1 MAGETTLT
9 KRIFAVLAMAAR
21 YRLFLRLFFLALLG
35 LSIFLIVRT
44 NFTNDFAEMLPDNS
58 RSALAFQRIANSPMF
73 NKVIVVLH
81 LKQGVFSGSGL
92 PQEIEKTAERLKDNP
107 YITRADYR
115 FFPESLSGELAGITA
130 FLPQISAPPDSLF
143 TSQNAQ
149 DTVRK
154 ISRRLYLPSA
164 AGQTGFL
171 RADPFG
177 LNLPLYRKL
186 DEFRSVSGASFL
198 PNFPYLVSQDEKHA
212 MMLLETTVPV
222 SDAAGSRKLLDSL
235 DKVLQKLPPEMEA
248 EIISGHLHAVSN
260 ETILKKDIGTVGIMS
275 VILFSLLFVLF
286 YRCDFRSLAI
296 PVLPVLASLIFL
308 HRRYGWSRD
317 QPRSGLRHPHLRRSQ
332 ELPFPLP
339 ETGASRPCDLRRSR
353 HLGAGIRSLSLF
365 ENQRLPPARF
375 LCRDKSASQF
385 FPDAVAASFASG
397 KTQEN
402 PGDHET
408 FPFSRPPSGNLY
420 GRMDSCFHF
429 FLFHSWKT
437 GVSDGYP
444 PV

>member
-1 MAGETTLT
+1 
-9 KRIFAVLAMAAR
+9 
-21 YRLFLRLFFLALLG
+21 
-35 LSIFLIVRT
+35 
-44 NFTNDFAEMLPDNS
+44 
-58 RSALAFQRIANSPMF
+58 
-73 NKVIVVLH
+73 
-81 LKQGVFSGSGL
+81 
-92 PQEIEKTAERLKDNP
+92 
-107 YITRADYR
+107 
-115 FFPESLSGELAGITA
+115 
-130 FLPQISAPPDSLF
+130 
-143 TSQNAQ
+143 
-149 DTVRK
+149 
-154 ISRRLYLPSA
+154 
-164 AGQTGFL
+164 
-171 RADPFG
+171 
-177 LNLPLYRKL
+177 
-186 DEFRSVSGASFL
+186 
-198 PNFPYLVSQDEKHA
+198 
-212 MMLLETTVPV
+212 
-222 SDAAGSRKLLDSL
+222 
-235 DKVLQKLPPEMEA
+235 MEA

-296 PVLPVLASLIFL
+296 PVLPVLASLIV
-308 HRRYGWSRD
+308 
-317 QPRSGLRHPHLRRSQ
+317 
-332 ELPFPLP
+332 
-339 ETGASRPCDLRRSR
+339 
-353 HLGAGIRSLSLF
+353 LGAMTLIFRECLFFIVGMGGVVISLAVDYGIHTYAAVRSSRSPCRKLARLAPAIFAGAVTSALAFGLF
-365 ENQRLPPARF
+365 LFSRISACRF

>member
-35 LSIFLIVRT
+35 LSVFLIVRT
-44 NFTNDFAEMLPDNS
+44 NFTNDLAEMLPDNS

-73 NKVIVVLH
+73 NKVIVVFH

-222 SDAAGSRKLLDSL
+222 SDAAGAGNCWILWTKFFKNFPRKW
-235 DKVLQKLPPEMEA
+235 KQK
-248 EIISGHLHAVSN
+248 SYR
-260 ETILKKDIGTVGIMS
+260 GT
-275 VILFSLLFVLF
+275 FT
-286 YRCDFRSLAI
+286 RSAMK
-296 PVLPVLASLIFL
+296 
-308 HRRYGWSRD
+308 
-317 QPRSGLRHPHLRRSQ
+317 
-332 ELPFPLP
+332 
-339 ETGASRPCDLRRSR
+339 
-353 HLGAGIRSLSLF
+353 
-365 ENQRLPPARF
+365 RF
-375 LCRDKSASQF
+375 
-385 FPDAVAASFASG
+385 
-397 KTQEN
+397 
-402 PGDHET
+402 
-408 FPFSRPPSGNLY
+408 
-420 GRMDSCFHF
+420 
-429 FLFHSWKT
+429 
-437 GVSDGYP
+437 
-444 PV
+444 